1 MNEARE
7 IVPDQRS
14 APDPEEIGNRI
25 RTMRKQKGLS
35 QEQIAK
41 ELRCDRSRI
50 SKAERGRIRMPKA
63 LIRQIA
69 ETYSISYEWLM
80 TGKGVMETGR
90 NDREIEL
97 KMIMEALRSDSELRG
112 DVMEMIKKRG

>member
-1 MNEARE
+1 MARLKT
-7 IVPDQRS
+7 ITLS
-14 APDPEEIGNRI
+14 APTIPTPTVQPTD
-25 RTMRKQKGLS
+25 Q
-35 QEQIAK
+35 QAHF
-41 ELRCDRSRI
+41 
-50 SKAERGRIRMPKA
+50 IRMPKA

-97 KMIMEALRSDSELRG
+97 KMIMEALRSNSELRG
-112 DVMEMIKKRG
+112 M